1 MTGYY
6 DVSTVMLSFFI
17 AVITGFVTFEVI
29 DHARHSTRPPLW
41 TATGGLTLGLGI
53 WSVHFIGMLAWH
65 PPFPLYYDLRNT
77 LFSIVLSGAAS
88 AFALYLTTRDN
99 HGVFRSDL
107 IGAFVIGLGIFSM
120 HYVGMDALH
129 FLPTPMWD
137 PGWVAVSLAVAVAA
151 SWGTLFLLHRGR
163 AHALSIGAKLGG
175 SVCLGAAICGMH
187 YAGMYSMKLRPHSV
201 SIWALHSFQGQ
212 TLARVGVGN
221 AVFFTL
227 GLLVILYHD
236 KARWAREAE
245 EARFRALDSAWLAEK
260 LAIAGKMSASI
271 AHEINN
277 PLEAVTNLLY
287 LLQYE
292 ERTAETK
299 VYLQEAQQEVKRI
312 SEIVTHTLNFYRQSA
327 EPDLCSISGLF
338 ESCLSLFRKRLQDYG
353 IAAEK
358 RWPSDLPLISCQSGE
373 IRQVLANLMSN
384 AIDAMPHGGRLL
396 LSIERE
402 DDLLAITVA
411 DSGPGIP
418 SELQK
423 KILEPFFTTKG
434 PRGTGLGLSI
444 SAEIL
449 ARHKGTLNFE
459 SSTVPGRSG
468 TSFRL
473 TLPCPQ
479 ETRGQATASSF
490 PACNPR
496 EGFEK
501 PLLYGYGRADR
512 GADSGPNHA
521 SDSRFYRGLQG
532 GSLHDGFPGGFPGG
546 IAGGLQPLNLPPMQ
560 AAPMRQSSP
569 GSSV

>member
-1 MTGYY
+1 MPGYY

-29 DHARHSTRPPLW
+29 DHARHSSRPPLW
-41 TATGGLTLGLGI
+41 TTTGGLTLGLGI

-65 PPFPLYYDLRNT
+65 PPFPLYYTLRNT

-88 AFALYLTTRDN
+88 AFALYLTTLGDN
-99 HGVFRSDL
+99 RAFRNHL
-107 IGAFVIGLGIFSM
+107 VGAFVIGLGIFSM

-129 FLPTPMWD
+129 FSLAPMWD
-137 PGWVAVSLAVAVAA
+137 PTWVAISLMIAIAA
-151 SWGTLFLLHRGR
+151 SWGALFLLHRGR
-163 AHALSIGAKLGG
+163 AHALGIRAKIGG
-175 SVCLGAAICGMH
+175 SICLGAAICGMH
-187 YAGMYSMKLRPHSV
+187 YSGMYSMMLQPKSVSVWTPHSF
-201 SIWALHSFQGQ
+201 HGP

-221 AVFFTL
+221 AIVFTL

-245 EARFRALDSAWLAEK
+245 EARFRALESAWLAEK

-287 LLQYE
+287 LLEYE
-292 ERTAETK
+292 EQAEEAR
-299 VYLQEAQQEVKRI
+299 VYLTEAQREVKRI
-312 SEIVTHTLNFYRQSA
+312 SEITSHTLNFYRQSA
-327 EPDLCSISGLF
+327 EPELTSIPQLF
-338 ESCLSLFRKRLQDYG
+338 DSCFTLFRKRLNDRG
-353 IAAEK
+353 IATEK
-358 RWPSDLPLISCQSGE
+358 RWPCDLPMVMCQSGE
-373 IRQVLANLMSN
+373 IRQVLANLMGN
-384 AIDAMPHGGRLL
+384 AIDAMPNGGKLL
-396 LSIERE
+396 LSIELKKDHLE
-402 DDLLAITVA
+402 IIVA

-449 ARHKGTLNFE
+449 ARHRGTLNFE
-459 SSTVPGRSG
+459 SSTLVGDSG

-479 ETRGQATASSF
+479 EDRAQPANSSTAGSERGTF
-490 PACNPR
+490 L
-496 EGFEK
+496 E
-501 PLLYGYGRADR
+501 PLLETSFA
-512 GADSGPNHA
+512 A
-521 SDSRFYRGLQG
+521 GLQHPSIQISPNAPG
-532 GSLHDGFPGGFPGG
+532 QIGSLG
-546 IAGGLQPLNLPPMQ
+546 
-560 AAPMRQSSP
+560 RQI
-569 GSSV
+569 